1 VINTE
6 SQKNIRDICVRLIS
20 RREHSQ
26 LELLNKL
33 IIKGFDRTETQL
45 IVDDLAAQGWQSNQ
59 RFAES
64 YSRYR
69 IKKGYGPIKI
79 ICELQQRGIEDC
91 DLDEVVMDIADG
103 WGEVLEQL
111 YAKKYADDK
120 SLTNKALTHKE
131 WLKRNRFLQ
140 QRGFS
145 GEMIKTLFRD
155 LNIKLIY
162 S

>member
-1 VINTE
+1 MHVINTE
-6 SQKNIRDICVRLIS
+6 SQKNIREFCVRLLS

-26 LELLNKL
+26 QELLDKL
-33 IIKGFDRTETQL
+33 ASKGFDRTETQV
-45 IVDDLAAQGWQSNQ
+45 IVDELAAQGWQSNQ

-69 IKKGYGPIKI
+69 IRKGYGPIKI
-79 ICELQQRGIEDC
+79 KSELQQRGIEDC
-91 DLDEVVMDIADG
+91 NLDEVVMDLADG
-103 WGEVLEQL
+103 WGEILEQVYL
-111 YAKKYADDK
+111 KKYSDDTR
-120 SLTNKALTHKE
+120 LTNKE

>member
-1 VINTE
+1 MVEVDITVNKE
-6 SQKNIRDICVRLIS
+6 IREICFRLLV

-26 LELLNKL
+26 QELLDKL
-33 IIKGFDRTETQL
+33 AIKGFDRSESKMVIDVLTE
-45 IVDDLAAQGWQSNQ
+45 QGWQSNQ

-64 YSRYR
+64 YARYR

-79 ICELQQRGIEDC
+79 SFELQQRGIDEV
-91 DLDEVVMDIADG
+91 DLDSVVLDLADS
-103 WGEVLEQL
+103 WDEIIDSV
-111 YAKKYADDK
+111 YIKKYSDDTQ
-120 SLTNKALTHKE
+120 LGNKE

-145 GEMIKTLFRD
+145 SEMIRALFKRFSIQ
-155 LNIKLIY
+155 LNY

>member
-1 VINTE
+1 MCDAE
-6 SQKNIRDICVRLIS
+6 SQKNIREICIRLLS

-26 LELLNKL
+26 QELLNKL
-33 IIKGFDRTETQL
+33 AIKGFDRGETQL

-79 ICELQQRGIEDC
+79 ICELQQRGIEDYE
-91 DLDEVVMDIADG
+91 LGEVVMDIAEG
-103 WGEVLEQL
+103 WCEILEQV
-111 YAKKYADDK
+111 YVKKYADDT
-120 SLTNKALTHKE
+120 SLTQKE

-145 GEMIKTLFRD
+145 GEMIKSLFRD

-162 S
+162 

>member
-1 VINTE
+1 MCDAE
-6 SQKNIRDICVRLIS
+6 SQKNIREICIRLLS

-26 LELLNKL
+26 QELLDKL
-33 IIKGFDRTETQL
+33 AIKGFDRTETQL

-69 IKKGYGPIKI
+69 IKKGFGPIKI
-79 ICELQQRGIEDC
+79 TCELQQRGIDEC
-91 DLDEVVMDIADG
+91 DLDEVLMDLADG
-103 WGEVLEQL
+103 WGEILEQV
-111 YAKKYADDK
+111 YVKKYPDDK
-120 SLTNKALTHKE
+120 VLTNKE

-145 GEMIKTLFRD
+145 GEMIKTLFRG
-155 LNIKLIY
+155 LNIKLVY

>member
-1 VINTE
+1 MINAE
-6 SQKNIRDICVRLIS
+6 LRKNIRELCVRLLS

-26 LELLNKL
+26 QELLDKL
-33 IIKGFDRTETQL
+33 ATKGFDRTETQL

-79 ICELQQRGIEDC
+79 ICELQQRGIEDY
-91 DLDEVVMDIADG
+91 DLDAVVMDIADG
-103 WGEVLEQL
+103 WSEVLDQV
-111 YAKKYADDK
+111 YIKKYPDDK
-120 SLTNKALTHKE
+120 VLTNKE
-131 WLKRNRFLQ
+131 WFKRNRFLQ

-145 GEMIKTLFRD
+145 GEMIKTLFKD
-155 LNIKLIY
+155 LSIKLIY

>member
-1 VINTE
+1 MINTE
-6 SQKNIRDICVRLIS
+6 SQKNIRECCVRLLS

-26 LELLNKL
+26 QELLDKL
-33 IIKGFDRTETQL
+33 AVKGFDRTETQL
-45 IVDDLAAQGWQSNQ
+45 IVDELAAQGWQSNQ

-91 DLDEVVMDIADG
+91 DLDEVLMDLADG
-103 WGEVLEQL
+103 WGEILEQV
-111 YAKKYADDK
+111 YVKKYPDDK
-120 SLTNKALTHKE
+120 VLTNKE

-145 GEMIKTLFRD
+145 SEMIKTLFRA

>member
-1 VINTE
+1 MVNAE
-6 SQKNIRDICVRLIS
+6 SHKNIRECCVRLLS

-26 LELLNKL
+26 QELLNKL
-33 IIKGFDRTETQL
+33 ATKGFDRAKTRV
-45 IVDDLAAQGWQSNQ
+45 IVDELAAQGWQSNQ

-69 IKKGYGPIKI
+69 IKKGYGPVKI
-79 ICELQQRGIEDC
+79 IYELQQRGIEDC
-91 DLDEVVMDIADG
+91 DLDEVVMDLADG
-103 WGEVLEQL
+103 WGEILEQVYL
-111 YAKKYADDK
+111 KKYSDDTR
-120 SLTNKALTHKE
+120 LTNKE

-155 LNIKLIY
+155 LNIKLNY

>member
-1 VINTE
+1 MGDIE
-6 SQKNIRDICVRLIS
+6 SQKKIRELCLRLLS

-26 LELLNKL
+26 QELLEKL
-33 IIKGFDRTETQL
+33 ASKGFDRAETQL

-79 ICELQQRGIEDC
+79 ICELQQRGIEDY

-103 WGEVLEQL
+103 WGEVLDQV
-111 YAKKYADDK
+111 YVKKYPDDK
-120 SLTNKALTHKE
+120 ELTNKE
-131 WLKRNRFLQ
+131 WFKRNRFLQ

-145 GEMIKTLFRD
+145 GEMIKTLFKD
-155 LNIKLIY
+155 LSIKLIY

>member
-1 VINTE
+1 MSEAE
-6 SQKNIRDICVRLIS
+6 SQKNIRDICVRLLS

-26 LELLNKL
+26 QELLDKL
-33 IIKGFDRTETQL
+33 AIKGFDRTETQL
-45 IVDDLAAQGWQSNQ
+45 IVDDLATEGWQSNQ

-79 ICELQQRGIEDC
+79 ICELQQRGIDEC
-91 DLDEVVMDIADG
+91 DLDEVLIDIADG
-103 WGEVLEQL
+103 WGEILEQV
-111 YAKKYADDK
+111 YVKKYHDDK
-120 SLTNKALTHKE
+120 VLTNKE

>member
-1 VINTE
+1 MNAE
-6 SQKNIRDICVRLIS
+6 SQKNIRDICVRLLS

-26 LELLNKL
+26 QELLDKL
-33 IIKGFDRTETQL
+33 VIKGFDRTEAQL
-45 IVDDLAAQGWQSNQ
+45 IVDDLASQGWQSNQ

-91 DLDEVVMDIADG
+91 DLDAVLIDIADS
-103 WGEVLEQL
+103 WNELLDQV
-111 YAKKYADDK
+111 YAKKYPDDK
-120 SLTNKALTHKE
+120 ELTNKALTHKE
-131 WLKRNRFLQ
+131 WFKRNRFLQ

-145 GEMIKTLFRD
+145 GEMIKTLFKD
-155 LNIKLIY
+155 LNIQLIY

>member
-1 VINTE
+1 MINAE
-6 SQKNIRDICVRLIS
+6 SQKNIRDICVRLLS

-26 LELLNKL
+26 QELLDKL
-33 IIKGFDRTETQL
+33 AIKGFDRAETQL

-91 DLDEVVMDIADG
+91 DLDGVVTDIADG
-103 WGEVLEQL
+103 WGEILEQV
-111 YAKKYADDK
+111 YVKKYPDDK
-120 SLTNKALTHKE
+120 ALTNKALTHKE

-145 GEMIKTLFRD
+145 GEMIKTLFKD
-155 LNIKLIY
+155 LNIKFIN

>member
-1 VINTE
+1 VINAE
-6 SQKNIRDICVRLIS
+6 SHKNIRECCVRLLS

-26 LELLNKL
+26 QELLEKL
-33 IIKGFDRTETQL
+33 ASKGFDRAETQL
-45 IVDDLAAQGWQSNQ
+45 IIDDLAAQGWQSNQ

-79 ICELQQRGIEDC
+79 ICELQQRGIEDY
-91 DLDEVVMDIADG
+91 DLDEVVMDIASG
-103 WGEVLEQL
+103 WGEVLEQV
-111 YAKKYADDK
+111 YVKKYPDDK
-120 SLTNKALTHKE
+120 VLTNKE
-131 WLKRNRFLQ
+131 WFKRNRFLQ

-145 GEMIKTLFRD
+145 GEMIKTLFKD
-155 LNIKLIY
+155 LSIKLIY

>member
-1 VINTE
+1 VINAE
-6 SQKNIRDICVRLIS
+6 SQKNIRECCVRLLS

-26 LELLNKL
+26 QELLDKL
-33 IIKGFDRTETQL
+33 AIKGFDRTETQL

-79 ICELQQRGIEDC
+79 ICELQQRGIEEC
-91 DLDEVVMDIADG
+91 DLDAVVMDIAEG
-103 WGEVLEQL
+103 WGELLEQV
-111 YAKKYADDK
+111 YEKKYPDDTK
-120 SLTNKALTHKE
+120 LTNKE

-145 GEMIKTLFRD
+145 GEMIRTLFKD

>member
-1 VINTE
+1 MSDIE
-6 SQKNIRDICVRLIS
+6 SQKKIRELCLRLLS

-26 LELLNKL
+26 QELLEKL
-33 IIKGFDRTETQL
+33 ASKGFDRAETQL

-79 ICELQQRGIEDC
+79 ICELQQRGIEDY
-91 DLDEVVMDIADG
+91 DLDAVVMDIADG
-103 WGEVLEQL
+103 WSEVLDQV
-111 YAKKYADDK
+111 YIKKYPDDK
-120 SLTNKALTHKE
+120 VLTNKE
-131 WLKRNRFLQ
+131 WFKRNRFLQ

-145 GEMIKTLFRD
+145 GEMIKTLFKD
-155 LNIKLIY
+155 LSIKLIY

>member
-1 VINTE
+1 MINAE
-6 SQKNIRDICVRLIS
+6 SQKNIREFCVRLLS
-20 RREHSQ
+20 RREHSHQ
-26 LELLNKL
+26 ELLDKL
-33 IIKGFDRTETQL
+33 AIKGFDRTDTQL
-45 IVDDLAAQGWQSNQ
+45 IVDDLASQGWQSNQ

-79 ICELQQRGIEDC
+79 ICELQRRGIEDC
-91 DLDEVVMDIADG
+91 DLDAVVMDLADG
-103 WGEVLEQL
+103 WGEILEQV
-111 YAKKYADDK
+111 YVKKYPDDK
-120 SLTNKALTHKE
+120 ELTNKE

>member
-1 VINTE
+1 MGNQE
-6 SQKNIRDICVRLIS
+6 ELCLRFLS

-26 LELLNKL
+26 QELLEKL
-33 IIKGFDRTETQL
+33 AIKGFDRTETQL
-45 IVDDLAAQGWQSNQ
+45 IVDELAAQGWQSNQ

-79 ICELQQRGIEDC
+79 KCELQQRGIEDC
-91 DLDEVVMDIADG
+91 DLDEVVMDLADG
-103 WGEVLEQL
+103 WGEILEQVYL
-111 YAKKYADDK
+111 KKYSDDTR
-120 SLTNKALTHKE
+120 LTNKE

-145 GEMIKTLFRD
+145 GEMIKTLFKD
-155 LNIKLIY
+155 LNIKLNY

>member
-1 VINTE
+1 MVNAE
-6 SQKNIRDICVRLIS
+6 LHKNIREFCVRLLS

-26 LELLNKL
+26 QELLNKL
-33 IIKGFDRTETQL
+33 ASKGFDRTETQL
-45 IVDDLAAQGWQSNQ
+45 IVDDLAAQGWQSNL
-59 RFAES
+59 RFAEG
-64 YSRYR
+64 YCRYR

-79 ICELQQRGIEDC
+79 IYELQQRGIEDC
-91 DLDEVVMDIADG
+91 NLDEVVMDLADG
-103 WGEVLEQL
+103 WGEILEQVYL
-111 YAKKYADDK
+111 KKYSDDTR
-120 SLTNKALTHKE
+120 LTNKE

-155 LNIKLIY
+155 LNIKLNY

>member
-1 VINTE
+1 MGDIE
-6 SQKNIRDICVRLIS
+6 SQKKIRELCLRSLS
-20 RREHSQ
+20 RREYSQ
-26 LELLNKL
+26 QELLEKL
-33 IIKGFDRTETQL
+33 ASKGFDRAETQL

-79 ICELQQRGIEDC
+79 ICELQQRGIEDY

-103 WGEVLEQL
+103 WGEVLDQV
-111 YAKKYADDK
+111 YVKKYPDDK
-120 SLTNKALTHKE
+120 ELTNKE
-131 WLKRNRFLQ
+131 WFKRNRFLQ

-145 GEMIKTLFRD
+145 GEMIKTLFKD
-155 LNIKLIY
+155 LSIKLIY